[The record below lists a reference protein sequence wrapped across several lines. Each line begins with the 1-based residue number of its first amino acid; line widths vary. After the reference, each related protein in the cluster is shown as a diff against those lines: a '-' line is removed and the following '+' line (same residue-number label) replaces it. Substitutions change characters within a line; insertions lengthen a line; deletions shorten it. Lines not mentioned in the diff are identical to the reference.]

1 MQSHFCNFLILLSY
15 ALQFYR
21 DILRFA
27 GPLFLSFILLHDKF
41 NHTFGMQHL
50 VSKREHKLE
59 GDMPKEEKAHEER
72 EAMKRLNQNRK
83 QDTMEKRG
91 TTRHCDQARNEE
103 PCKVR
108 ERITSSTGS
117 NMQKTSQFDQGCLV
131 WRTTLS

>member
-1 MQSHFCNFLILLSY
+1 MEQTN
-15 ALQFYR
+15 
-21 DILRFA
+21 
-27 GPLFLSFILLHDKF
+27 
-41 NHTFGMQHL
+41 
-50 VSKREHKLE
+50 LE
-59 GDMPKEEKAHEER
+59 EAIDVVECMGDWEVA
-72 EAMKRLNQNRK
+72 QYK

-108 ERITSSTGS
+108 ERVTSSTGS